1 MPSGSAR
8 PVRAVDLA
16 AARPTGDTAH
26 MPNLDLSF
34 VTSAPGLAGLPP
46 SPAEVAVIGR
56 SNVGKSS
63 LLNALAGRRQLAHTS
78 KTPGRTRL
86 LNCFALASGATVVD
100 LPGYG
105 YAKVSAKDREAWKRR
120 LHAYLRGREPLV
132 MTLALVD
139 GEVGPTRLDVDMIA
153 WLRDQQVPFQVVATK
168 HDKVRSSQRTR
179 RRRDLAAGC
188 GVEPGEVVWVSARTG
203 TNIDR
208 LRGLVIGW
216 LGVPGPG

>member
-1 MPSGSAR
+1 MS
-8 PVRAVDLA
+8 
-16 AARPTGDTAH
+16 
-26 MPNLDLSF
+26 NLDLSF
-34 VTSAPGLAGLPP
+34 VTSAPDVAGLPP

-63 LLNALAGRRQLAHTS
+63 LLNAVAGRRQLAHTS

-86 LNCFALASGATVVD
+86 LNCFAVPSGATVVD

-105 YAKVSAKDREAWKRR
+105 YAKVSAKDREAWQRR
-120 LHAYLRGREPLV
+120 LHAYLRGRAPLV

-139 GEVGPTRLDVDMIA
+139 GEVGPTRLDVDMLA
-153 WLRDQQVPFQVVATK
+153 WMREQQVPFQVVATK

-203 TNIDR
+203 TNIER

-216 LGVPGPG
+216 LQTPGPG

>member
-1 MPSGSAR
+1 MP
-8 PVRAVDLA
+8 P
-16 AARPTGDTAH
+16 
-26 MPNLDLSF
+26 LDLSF
-34 VTSAPGLAGLPP
+34 VTSAPDLDRLPP

-63 LLNALAGRRQLAHTS
+63 LLNAVAGRRQLAHTS

-86 LNCFALASGATVVD
+86 LNCYALPSGATVVD

-105 YAKVSAKDREAWKRR
+105 YAKVSARDREAWQRR
-120 LHAYLRGREPLV
+120 LHAYLRGRGPLV
-132 MTLALVD
+132 RTLVLVD
-139 GEVGPTRLDVDMIA
+139 GEVGPTRLDVDMLA
-153 WLRDQQVPFQVVATK
+153 WLRDHRVPHQVVATK

-208 LRGLVIGW
+208 LRGLVAGW
-216 LGVPGPG
+216 LGEPEAR

>member
-1 MPSGSAR
+1 MP
-8 PVRAVDLA
+8 P
-16 AARPTGDTAH
+16 
-26 MPNLDLSF
+26 LDLSF
-34 VTSAPGLAGLPP
+34 VTSAPDVAGLPP

-86 LNCFALASGATVVD
+86 LNCFAVPSGATLVD

-105 YAKVSAKDREAWKRR
+105 YAKVSAKDREAWRRR
-120 LHAYLRGREPLV
+120 LHAYLRERGVLV

-139 GEVGPTRLDVDMIA
+139 GEVGPTRLDVDMLA

-168 HDKVRSSQRTR
+168 HDKVRSSQRAR

-188 GVEPGEVVWVSARTG
+188 GVEPGEVVWVSAHTG

-208 LRGLVIGW
+208 LRRLVIGW
-216 LGVPGPG
+216 LGVADPG